1 MLTQA
6 EIKYIRSLHSGHVAK
21 KEGKFVAEGLRMVQ
35 ELLQAGFL
43 PERLYTCSEA
53 QNEHEI
59 LQNAVQ
65 IGRQE
70 MGRITNLEAAPTV
83 LAVFPRLYTTMLPL
97 DTGCSIF
104 LESVQ
109 DPGNLG
115 TIIRT
120 AAWFG
125 IKQILCSEDT
135 VSLYNSKVLQATMGA
150 VGYIPVVYTSYDEL
164 RSHAPDHLQVVA
176 TCLDGVPLTSA
187 QFRMPTLL
195 LFGNEGKGLSQ
206 RLLTEANLRATI
218 PKGRGGQ
225 GESLNV
231 ASAVAILCAALQNT
245 QG

>member
-35 ELLQAGFL
+35 ELLRAGFL

-70 MGRITNLEAAPTV
+70 MERITNLETAPTV

-164 RSHAPDHLQVVA
+164 RSHAPDHL
-176 TCLDGVPLTSA
+176 DGVPLTSA

-206 RLLTEANLRATI
+206 RLLAEANLRATI